1 MKDDS
6 DERFRKLI
14 FPYLYD
20 LFVHTSK
27 SDDQD
32 KHYWNMRFIENQNT
46 NACVS
51 VEIGNSWNKLF
62 YNFSHLTMI

>member
-1 MKDDS
+1 LLTDDS

-27 SDDQD
+27 SDLLKIKIQ
-32 KHYWNMRFIENQNT
+32 ML
-46 NACVS
+46 V
-51 VEIGNSWNKLF
+51 
-62 YNFSHLTMI
+62 